1 MRCINEFQVLPSQ
14 IELEITETSLLQDPN
29 ASIEILNK
37 LSQCG
42 FSIAID
48 DFGTGYSSLEYL
60 NTMPLH
66 KLKIDRSFV
75 IDLDKKTKSAV
86 LVKTIIAM
94 ANNLGLEVLAE
105 GVENEAEA
113 NTLQALGCD
122 KIQGYLYS
130 KPLNAIDLAAYIAV
144 RQNT

>member
-1 MRCINEFQVLPSQ
+1 M
-14 IELEITETSLLQDPN
+14 EITETSLLQDPN